1 MQANEPKFVINK
13 SLKQNIMKTIVMTLA
28 LLFITN
34 TILAQNKNVK
44 DETKTTVTTVK
55 NSEGEKTFVKKE
67 NTREVQKI
75 ELKEQDPK
83 NINMD
88 MKDSEVSVQK
98 TTTITNPDG
107 STRTVDVDRSSY
119 YMLDG
124 KKYQVS
130 LDSKGYRILSADNK
144 NEAFLRKTTTNSFIY
159 RSKQKTAI
167 GYFDTV
173 GNLILETYDP
183 KSDTITYEKY
193 TVSQ

>member
-1 MQANEPKFVINK
+1 
-13 SLKQNIMKTIVMTLA
+13 MKTIVMTLA

-55 NSEGEKTFVKKE
+55 TSDGEKKFVKKE
-67 NTREVQKI
+67 NTREVQNI
-75 ELKEQDPK
+75 ELKDQEVK

-88 MKDSEVSVQK
+88 VKPSEVMVEK

-107 STRTVDVDRSSY
+107 STRTVDMDRSAY
-119 YMLDG
+119 YMLGD

-130 LDSKGYRILSADNK
+130 LDSKGYRILSDDKK

-159 RSKQKTAI
+159 RSKNKTAI
-167 GYFDTV
+167 GYFDTD

-193 TVSQ
+193 TVNQ